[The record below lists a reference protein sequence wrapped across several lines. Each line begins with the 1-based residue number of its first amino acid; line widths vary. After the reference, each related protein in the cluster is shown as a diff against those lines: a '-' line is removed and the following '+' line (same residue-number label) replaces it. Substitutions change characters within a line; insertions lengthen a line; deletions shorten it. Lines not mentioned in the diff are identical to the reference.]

1 MTRQAST
8 RRAHA
13 TRRTNRRPLRPRNW
27 AAPPPRRLA
36 PDDELKVVLHT
47 IDDFGRSIQNAD
59 TKAGALTAVLS
70 LVVGGLMTEAPGVRA
85 AMVVAAR
92 PRGAPGIAFVV
103 FLLGFAAAGIALGL
117 TQVPRLATSTAA
129 RRLAFPSMA
138 RMGHRGC
145 GTGDAAAL
153 HDEAWLQAETLAI
166 IAMRKFRWL
175 RLAVPATGICV
186 AAFLSWLIT
195 SVPG

>member
-1 MTRQAST
+1 
-8 RRAHA
+8 
-13 TRRTNRRPLRPRNW
+13 
-27 AAPPPRRLA
+27 
-36 PDDELKVVLHT
+36 
-47 IDDFGRSIQNAD
+47 
-59 TKAGALTAVLS
+59 
-70 LVVGGLMTEAPGVRA
+70 MTEAPGVRA
-85 AMVVAAR
+85 AMLVAAR
-92 PRGAPGIAFVV
+92 PRGVPGTAFGVLLPGIAFGV
-103 FLLGFAAAGIALGL
+103 FLLGFAVAGVALGL
-117 TQVPRLATSTAA
+117 TQVPRLGTTAEA

-195 SVPG
+195 SIPATP